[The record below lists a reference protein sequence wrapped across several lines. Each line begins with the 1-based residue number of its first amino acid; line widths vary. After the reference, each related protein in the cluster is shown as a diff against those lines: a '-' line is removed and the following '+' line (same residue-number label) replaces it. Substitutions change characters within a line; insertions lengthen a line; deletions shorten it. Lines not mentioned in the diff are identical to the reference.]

1 MCHTRR
7 IFCTSEDWWLNI
19 SSVVAVVG
27 LESTIHQVSEDV
39 GEVEVCA
46 IVLSPLNECPI
57 EFSFNIS
64 LSTEHKSAGNISY
77 NNAVLLNMSFKDICS
92 TLALD
97 HSD

>member
-1 MCHTRR
+1 MCHTCR

-19 SSVVAVVG
+19 SSIVAVVG

-39 GEVEVCA
+39 GVVEVCT

-64 LSTEHKSAGNISY
+64 LSTENNSAGNVSY
-77 NNAVLLNMSFKDICS
+77 MQSVEYVCI
-92 TLALD
+92 
-97 HSD
+97 